1 MSTLPPASLAVGGPL
16 LAHEASTSSG
26 PGSARPGSMI
36 RARRLKLQIF
46 RITVFMVLGAFF
58 LVPIGA
64 MFEFSTRGQNVSSP
78 RTLDAW
84 NAIVHVPELVQAVGA
99 SLQLAAI
106 TSIAMLVLLLPTMVW
121 VRLRLP
127 NLNRI
132 IEFISLLPLTVPAIA
147 LVVGMVPEYR
157 WIRINVSDS
166 ILILS
171 FAYLILV
178 LPYTYRTLD
187 AGLAAI
193 DLKTLTEAAR
203 SLGAGWATVMLRV
216 VVPNMSSAILNA
228 CLLSV
233 ALVLGEFT
241 FANLLNFENLQV
253 AILYVGL
260 VSATTSIA
268 TAVASLLFAF
278 ALLMILSFV
287 GRPRDRVARAEET
300 VMPGPLSPSLTDP
313 PRFRR
318 GGSL

>member
-1 MSTLPPASLAVGGPL
+1 MSNQPLSGGL
-16 LAHEASTSSG
+16 LLGDAQSPSRS
-26 PGSARPGSMI
+26 PGTPRPGSMI

-46 RITVFMVLGAFF
+46 RVVVFLIMGAFF

-64 MFEFSTRGQNVSSP
+64 MFEFSTRGNSLNAP

-84 NAIVHVPELVQAVGA
+84 TAIVRVPSLTDAMTA
-99 SLQLAAI
+99 SLELAAI
-106 TSIAMLVLLLPTMVW
+106 TSVAMLVLLLPTMVW

-127 NLNRI
+127 RLSRVV
-132 IEFISLLPLTVPAIA
+132 EFICLLPLTVPAIA
-147 LVVGMVPEYR
+147 LVVGMVPLYQ
-157 WIRINVSDS
+157 WIGPNVSDS
-166 ILILS
+166 ILTLS

-203 SLGAGWATVMLRV
+203 SLGAGWGTVMLRV
-216 VVPNMSSAILNA
+216 IVPNMSSAILNA
-228 CLLSV
+228 CLLAV

-241 FANLLNFENLQV
+241 FANLLAFENLQV

-260 VSATTSIA
+260 VSAGTSIA
-268 TAVASLLFAF
+268 VAVASLLFAF

-287 GRPRDRVARAEET
+287 GRPKDRVARAEET
-300 VMPGPLSPSLTDP
+300 IIPGPLAPSLAGP
-313 PRFRR
+313 K
-318 GGSL
+318 